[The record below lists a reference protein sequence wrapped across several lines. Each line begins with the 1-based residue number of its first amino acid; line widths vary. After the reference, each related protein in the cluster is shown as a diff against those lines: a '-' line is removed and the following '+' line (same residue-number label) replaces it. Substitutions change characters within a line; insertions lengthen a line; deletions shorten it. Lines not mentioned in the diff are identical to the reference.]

1 MSDQMINKRL
11 LQRDLT
17 EAFIVYQHRLEN
29 PMPTQNETKDM
40 LERKYLTDTMFHLKV
55 DSLVAGVMQIVHKH
69 IKD

>member
-1 MSDQMINKRL
+1 MSDQLMNKIL

-29 PMPTQNETKDM
+29 PMPTPNETLDILK
-40 LERKYLTDTMFHLKV
+40 RKYLTDAMFHLKV
-55 DSLVAGVMQIVHKH
+55 DSLVDSVMQIVHKH